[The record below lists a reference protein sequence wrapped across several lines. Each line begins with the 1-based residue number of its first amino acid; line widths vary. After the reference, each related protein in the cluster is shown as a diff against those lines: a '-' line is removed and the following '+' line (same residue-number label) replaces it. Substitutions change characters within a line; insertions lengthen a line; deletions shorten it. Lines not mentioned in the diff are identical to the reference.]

1 MKKIFLSLTFL
12 LLCSCASF
20 WGSVL
25 EKPKVELDHI
35 SVKDANL
42 RGTTLV
48 FVVSVDN
55 PNKVDLKVDQI
66 NYKVFVN
73 DKELTQA
80 KTEKTVNVPAQSKA
94 NVEIPLPIEYSKI
107 FTDLKELMFAES
119 ATYKIEGDAKLSLF
133 TIPFSKK
140 GEFKLR

>member
-1 MKKIFLSLTFL
+1 MKKIFLSLTLL

-25 EKPKVELDHI
+25 EKPQVELDHI
-35 SVKDANL
+35 KVKDASL
-42 RGTTLV
+42 KGTTLV

-73 DKELTQA
+73 EKEITQA
-80 KTEKTVNVPAQSKA
+80 KTDKAVNVPAQSKA
-94 NVEIPLPIEYSKI
+94 NVEIPLPIEYNKI

-133 TIPFSKK
+133 TIPFTKK